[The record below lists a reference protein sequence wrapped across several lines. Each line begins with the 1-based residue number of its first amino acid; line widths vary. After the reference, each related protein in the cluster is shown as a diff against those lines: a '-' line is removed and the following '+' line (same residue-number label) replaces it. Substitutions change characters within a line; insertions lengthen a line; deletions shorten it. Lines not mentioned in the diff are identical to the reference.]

1 MRRNNLKIPHV
12 TALIISLFLASYAHA
27 ERINISHF
35 SQNGLSTWNEKS
47 FVGNTHYSIVN
58 NENQTFLKAET
69 TASASGLFKEI
80 DIDLNKTP
88 YLNWSWKV
96 ANTYQGNNERSKDG
110 DDYPAR
116 IYVVVSGGLFF
127 WKTRAI
133 NYVWSSNQPI
143 NTSWEN
149 AYTKN
154 AKMIALRSGE
164 NETKQWLTEKRN
176 IQDDLE
182 QLFGEKIDE
191 INAIAIMSDSDNNGQ
206 SATAWYGDIYFSSE

>member
-1 MRRNNLKIPHV
+1 MRRNNLKKLYV
-12 TALIISLFLASYAHA
+12 TALLATLFWTSHVQA
-27 ERINISHF
+27 ERIDIGHF
-35 SQNGLSTWNEKS
+35 SQNNLDAWNEKS
-47 FVGNTHYSIVN
+47 FVGNTRYEIVN
-58 NENQTFLKAET
+58 SENLTFVKAET
-69 TASASGLFKEI
+69 NASASGLFREI

-96 ANTYQGNNERSKDG
+96 ANTYQGNDERSKDG

-133 NYVWSSNQPI
+133 NYVWSSNQPVD
-143 NTSWEN
+143 TKWEN

-154 AKMIALRSGE
+154 ARMIALRSGE
-164 NETKQWLTEKRN
+164 NKTNQWLTEKRN
-176 IQDDLE
+176 IRDDLK
-182 QLFGEKIDE
+182 QLFGEEIDE
-191 INAIAIMSDSDNNGQ
+191 INAIAIMSDSDNSGQ

>member
-1 MRRNNLKIPHV
+1 MRRNNLKKLYV
-12 TALIISLFLASYAHA
+12 TALLATLFWTSHVHA
-27 ERINISHF
+27 ERIDIGLF
-35 SQNGLSTWNEKS
+35 SQNGLNSWDEKS
-47 FVGNTHYSIVN
+47 FVGNTRYEIVN
-58 NENQTFLKAET
+58 SENLTFVKAET
-69 TASASGLFKEI
+69 NASASGLFREI

-96 ANTYQGNNERSKDG
+96 ANTYQGNDERSKDG

-133 NYVWSSNQPI
+133 NYVWSSNQPVD
-143 NTSWEN
+143 TKWEN

-154 AKMIALRSGE
+154 ARMIALRSGE
-164 NETKQWLTEKRN
+164 NNSEQWLTEKRN
-176 IQDDLE
+176 IRDDLK
-182 QLFGEKIDE
+182 QLFGEEIDE
-191 INAIAIMSDSDNNGQ
+191 INAIAIMSDSDNSGQ